1 MGVKEIFY
9 RNYAVFCA
17 AYAIF
22 WMLNSNAYLKC
33 AEMATLCSWTK
44 LTMFYHRQRWKIRE
58 QPYHFRTATKNMG
71 ALEARLIKYFCH
83 EHAII
88 IEKRC
93 TSVSMR
99 CRLFDRFV
107 RFGTSAPAVLLVV
120 KFSCFVMDSQSFAF
134 THRTWYMKQK
144 CDFKSKFYRTSLQ
157 TSKCI
162 FVNVQ
167 TKY

>member
-1 MGVKEIFY
+1 MHIWNVLKWQLYVLEQ
-9 RNYAVFCA
+9 
-17 AYAIF
+17 
-22 WMLNSNAYLKC
+22 NSQ
-33 AEMATLCSWTK
+33 CSIVGK
-44 LTMFYHRQRWKIRE
+44 DEKSESNLIILE
-58 QPYHFRTATKNMG
+58 QTATKNMG

-134 THRTWYMKQK
+134 MHRTWYMKQK

>member
-1 MGVKEIFY
+1 MHIWNALKWQLYVLEQ
-9 RNYAVFCA
+9 
-17 AYAIF
+17 
-22 WMLNSNAYLKC
+22 NSQ
-33 AEMATLCSWTK
+33 CSIIGK
-44 LTMFYHRQRWKIRE
+44 DEKSKSNLIILE
-58 QPYHFRTATKNMG
+58 QTATKNMG

-134 THRTWYMKQK
+134 MHRTWYMKQK

>member
-1 MGVKEIFY
+1 
-9 RNYAVFCA
+9 
-17 AYAIF
+17 
-22 WMLNSNAYLKC
+22 
-33 AEMATLCSWTK
+33 
-44 LTMFYHRQRWKIRE
+44 
-58 QPYHFRTATKNMG
+58 MG

-88 IEKRC
+88 IERRC

-107 RFGTSAPAVLLVV
+107 RFGTSAPTVLLVV
-120 KFSCFVMDSQSFAF
+120 KFSCFVMDNQSFAF
-134 THRTWYMKQK
+134 MHRTWYMKQK

-162 FVNVQ
+162 LVNVQ

>member
-1 MGVKEIFY
+1 MHIWNALKWQLYVLEQ
-9 RNYAVFCA
+9 
-17 AYAIF
+17 
-22 WMLNSNAYLKC
+22 NSQ
-33 AEMATLCSWTK
+33 CSIIGK
-44 LTMFYHRQRWKIRE
+44 DEKSKSNLIILE
-58 QPYHFRTATKNMG
+58 QTATKNMG

-120 KFSCFVMDSQSFAF
+120 KFSCFVMDSQLFAF
-134 THRTWYMKQK
+134 MHRTWYMKQK

>member
-1 MGVKEIFY
+1 MHIWNALKWQLYVLEQ
-9 RNYAVFCA
+9 
-17 AYAIF
+17 
-22 WMLNSNAYLKC
+22 NSQ
-33 AEMATLCSWTK
+33 CSIIGK
-44 LTMFYHRQRWKIRE
+44 DEKSESNLIILE
-58 QPYHFRTATKNMG
+58 QTATKNMG

-88 IEKRC
+88 IERRC

-107 RFGTSAPAVLLVV
+107 RFGTSAPTVLLVV
-120 KFSCFVMDSQSFAF
+120 KFSCFVMDNQSFAF
-134 THRTWYMKQK
+134 MHRTWYMKQK

>member
-1 MGVKEIFY
+1 MHIWNALKWQLYVLEQ
-9 RNYAVFCA
+9 
-17 AYAIF
+17 
-22 WMLNSNAYLKC
+22 NSQ
-33 AEMATLCSWTK
+33 CSIIGK
-44 LTMFYHRQRWKIRE
+44 DEKSESNLIILE
-58 QPYHFRTATKNMG
+58 QTATKNMG

-88 IEKRC
+88 IERRC

-134 THRTWYMKQK
+134 MHRTWYMKQK

-162 FVNVQ
+162 LVNVQ

>member
-1 MGVKEIFY
+1 MHIWNVLKWQLYVLEQ
-9 RNYAVFCA
+9 
-17 AYAIF
+17 
-22 WMLNSNAYLKC
+22 NSQ
-33 AEMATLCSWTK
+33 CSIIGK
-44 LTMFYHRQRWKIRE
+44 DEKSESNLIILE
-58 QPYHFRTATKNMG
+58 QTATKNMG

-134 THRTWYMKQK
+134 MHRTWYMKQK

>member
-1 MGVKEIFY
+1 MHVWNALKWQLYVLEQ
-9 RNYAVFCA
+9 
-17 AYAIF
+17 
-22 WMLNSNAYLKC
+22 NSQ
-33 AEMATLCSWTK
+33 CSIIGK
-44 LTMFYHRQRWKIRE
+44 DEKSESNLIILE
-58 QPYHFRTATKNMG
+58 QTATKNMG

-88 IEKRC
+88 IERRC

-107 RFGTSAPAVLLVV
+107 RFGTSAPTVLLVV
-120 KFSCFVMDSQSFAF
+120 KFSCFVMDNQSFAF
-134 THRTWYMKQK
+134 MHRTWYMKQK

-162 FVNVQ
+162 LVNVQ

>member
-1 MGVKEIFY
+1 MHIWNALKWQLYVLEQ
-9 RNYAVFCA
+9 
-17 AYAIF
+17 
-22 WMLNSNAYLKC
+22 NSQ
-33 AEMATLCSWTK
+33 CSIIGK
-44 LTMFYHRQRWKIRE
+44 DEKSESNLIILE
-58 QPYHFRTATKNMG
+58 QTATKNMG

-134 THRTWYMKQK
+134 MHRTWYMKQK

>member
-1 MGVKEIFY
+1 MHIWHALKWQLYVLEQ
-9 RNYAVFCA
+9 
-17 AYAIF
+17 
-22 WMLNSNAYLKC
+22 NSQ
-33 AEMATLCSWTK
+33 CSIIGK
-44 LTMFYHRQRWKIRE
+44 DEKSESNLIILE
-58 QPYHFRTATKNMG
+58 QTATKNIG

-134 THRTWYMKQK
+134 MHRTWYMKQK

>member
-1 MGVKEIFY
+1 MHIWNALKWQLYVLEQ
-9 RNYAVFCA
+9 
-17 AYAIF
+17 
-22 WMLNSNAYLKC
+22 NSQ
-33 AEMATLCSWTK
+33 CSIIGK
-44 LTMFYHRQRWKIRE
+44 DEKSESNLIILE
-58 QPYHFRTATKNMG
+58 QTATKNIG

-134 THRTWYMKQK
+134 MHRTWYMKQK

-162 FVNVQ
+162 LVNVQ

>member
-1 MGVKEIFY
+1 MHIWNALKWQLYVLEQ
-9 RNYAVFCA
+9 
-17 AYAIF
+17 
-22 WMLNSNAYLKC
+22 NSQ
-33 AEMATLCSWTK
+33 CSIIGK
-44 LTMFYHRQRWKIRE
+44 DEKSESNFIILE
-58 QPYHFRTATKNMG
+58 QTATKNMG

-88 IEKRC
+88 IERRC

-107 RFGTSAPAVLLVV
+107 RFGTSAPTVLLVV

-134 THRTWYMKQK
+134 MHRTWYMKQK

-162 FVNVQ
+162 LVNVQ

>member
-1 MGVKEIFY
+1 MHIWHALKWQLYVLEQ
-9 RNYAVFCA
+9 
-17 AYAIF
+17 
-22 WMLNSNAYLKC
+22 NSQ
-33 AEMATLCSWTK
+33 CSIIGK
-44 LTMFYHRQRWKIRE
+44 DEKSESNLIILE
-58 QPYHFRTATKNMG
+58 QTATKNMG

-134 THRTWYMKQK
+134 MHRTWYMKQK

>member
-1 MGVKEIFY
+1 MHIWNALKWQLYVLEQ
-9 RNYAVFCA
+9 
-17 AYAIF
+17 
-22 WMLNSNAYLKC
+22 NSQ
-33 AEMATLCSWTK
+33 CSIIGK
-44 LTMFYHRQRWKIRE
+44 DEKSESNLTILE
-58 QPYHFRTATKNMG
+58 QTATKNMG

-134 THRTWYMKQK
+134 MHRTWYMKQK

>member
-1 MGVKEIFY
+1 MHIWNALKWQLYVLEQ
-9 RNYAVFCA
+9 
-17 AYAIF
+17 
-22 WMLNSNAYLKC
+22 NSQ
-33 AEMATLCSWTK
+33 CSIIGK
-44 LTMFYHRQRWKIRE
+44 DEKSESNLIILE
-58 QPYHFRTATKNMG
+58 QTATKNMG

-93 TSVSMR
+93 KSVSMR

-107 RFGTSAPAVLLVV
+107 RFGTSAPTVLLVV

-134 THRTWYMKQK
+134 MHRTWYMKQK

-162 FVNVQ
+162 LVNVQ

>member
-1 MGVKEIFY
+1 MHIWNALKWQLYVIEQ
-9 RNYAVFCA
+9 
-17 AYAIF
+17 
-22 WMLNSNAYLKC
+22 NSQ
-33 AEMATLCSWTK
+33 CSIIGK
-44 LTMFYHRQRWKIRE
+44 DEKSESNLIILE
-58 QPYHFRTATKNMG
+58 QTATKNMG

-134 THRTWYMKQK
+134 MHRTWYMKQK
-144 CDFKSKFYRTSLQ
+144 FDFKS
-157 TSKCI
+157 
-162 FVNVQ
+162 
-167 TKY
+167 

>member
-1 MGVKEIFY
+1 MHVWNALKWQLYVLEQ
-9 RNYAVFCA
+9 
-17 AYAIF
+17 
-22 WMLNSNAYLKC
+22 NSQ
-33 AEMATLCSWTK
+33 CSIIGK
-44 LTMFYHRQRWKIRE
+44 DEKSESNLIILE
-58 QPYHFRTATKNMG
+58 QTATKNMG

-134 THRTWYMKQK
+134 MHRTWYMKQK